1 VPLALWG
8 EAQKQT
14 DHGRRE
20 QHNESRGNS
29 ESKEAVDHLVAALE
43 AGQSEVLTQYLAAM
57 AKFHEYSFL
66 CVQ

>member
-1 VPLALWG
+1 MKL
-8 EAQKQT
+8 EEIQN
-14 DHGRRE
+14 R
-20 QHNESRGNS
+20 
-29 ESKEAVDHLVAALE
+29 SKEAVDHLVGALE